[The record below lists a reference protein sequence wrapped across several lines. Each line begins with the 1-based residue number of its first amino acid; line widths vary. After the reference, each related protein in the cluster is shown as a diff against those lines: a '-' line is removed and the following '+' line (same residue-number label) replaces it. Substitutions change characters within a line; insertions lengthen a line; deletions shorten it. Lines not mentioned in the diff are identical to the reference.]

1 MGGSCDGVCVQ
12 PSCEQSVLGVCACVG
27 VGGIQG
33 MFVLAG
39 G

>member
-1 MGGSCDGVCVQ
+1 MGGSYDGV
-12 PSCEQSVLGVCACVG
+12 CEQSVLGVCMCRPG
-27 VGGIQG
+27 GGGGIEG